1 MIKDSSAGASPA
13 LRIVR
18 VPGAPQGSVCL
29 QLNGHLDADGAP
41 TLAEELQL
49 LLDSGA
55 RNVVLDL
62 SGVPFMNSMGVG
74 CIIAAVG
81 DFRSAGGE
89 LAVTG
94 LSHEIRELLESL
106 DLLDYVK
113 TR

>member
-1 MIKDSSAGASPA
+1 MTRDSSAGAGPA

-18 VPGAPQGSVCL
+18 VPGVPKERVRL
-29 QLNGHLDADGAP
+29 QLTGHLDADGAP
-41 TLAEELQL
+41 VLAEELQL

-55 RNVVLDL
+55 RDVELDL
-62 SGVPFMNSMGVG
+62 TGVPFMSSMGIG

-81 DFRSAGGE
+81 DFRSASGE
-89 LAVTG
+89 LSVSG
-94 LSHEIRELLESL
+94 LSPEIRQLLETL